1 MRKAGLILFL
11 GLLLGLAAW
20 ALFGS
25 SRDSG
30 YDRSPLGNKGLQL
43 WLQAKGIAVIRS
55 DVHVTRARSEVSL
68 RILPLPASQGD
79 TAETQAD
86 DEKNSDRLESWI
98 YQAKLYEL
106 PTLIILP
113 KWRDSVVKDEVA
125 RESGLLPFADIYRD
139 LERIYRPDLYLK
151 RSGPDF
157 EEAQLTLMPDKPEK
171 VALYRAQ
178 LFDRSSLPSHCT
190 ELAGMRSGALLL
202 RCEDGVTI
210 YLLSDPDLLNN
221 HGLALANNAAFAVSM
236 IRNLRGADETRPVY
250 LDTNG
255 QLLDSEKPVD
265 EGKTYER
272 SATDL
277 KRFFA
282 YPLSVIWGTIL
293 LVVAICFWRGAYRFG
308 PPLVETSPNIE
319 ISKTAAIEAT
329 ARLLRLSGNDGRMT
343 AQFVQH
349 LLADK
354 AILLFGSGAGNQA
367 GIERMFQRLAR
378 RDQVSAHALQSAAQA
393 LIERGDVMTRSD
405 LHRNLETFRKL
416 LGSTELGSR

>member
-1 MRKAGLILFL
+1 MRNVGLILFAV
-11 GLLLGLAAW
+11 LLLGLAAL

-25 SRDSG
+25 SPG
-30 YDRSPLGNKGLQL
+30 VNYDRSPLGNKGLQV
-43 WLQAKGIAVIRS
+43 WLQAKGIDVIRS
-55 DVHVTRARSEVSL
+55 DAHVTRTRSEISL
-68 RILPLPASQGD
+68 RILPLPISQIQPAEPQAGEDKDGD
-79 TAETQAD
+79 RFQP
-86 DEKNSDRLESWI
+86 WI

-113 KWRDSVVKDEVA
+113 KWRDSVGKDGIA
-125 RESGLLPFADIYRD
+125 RESGLLPFADLYRD
-139 LERIYRPDLYLK
+139 LAKAYTSDLSLK
-151 RSGPDF
+151 RLGPDF
-157 EEAQLTLMPDKPEK
+157 QQAQLTLAPNQPEK

-178 LFDRSSLPSHCT
+178 LFDRSSLPSDCR
-190 ELAGMRSGALLL
+190 ELAGIPAGALLL
-202 RCEDGVTI
+202 RCEGSLPL

-221 HGLALANNAAFAVSM
+221 HGLSVAENAAFAVSM
-236 IRNLRGADETRPVY
+236 IQKLRGAGETRPVY

-255 QLLDSEKPVD
+255 QLLEGEKPVD
-265 EGKTYER
+265 EGRTYER

-293 LVVAICFWRGAYRFG
+293 LVAVICLWRGAYRFG
-308 PPLVETSPNIE
+308 PPLADASSNIE
-319 ISKTAAIEAT
+319 MSKTAAIEAT

-354 AILLFGSGAGNQA
+354 AVLLFGSGAGNQA

-378 RDQVSAHALQSAAQA
+378 RDQALAHALQSAAQA
-393 LIERGDVMTRSD
+393 LIEKGPVMTRSD

-416 LGSTELGSR
+416 LGSTDLGSR